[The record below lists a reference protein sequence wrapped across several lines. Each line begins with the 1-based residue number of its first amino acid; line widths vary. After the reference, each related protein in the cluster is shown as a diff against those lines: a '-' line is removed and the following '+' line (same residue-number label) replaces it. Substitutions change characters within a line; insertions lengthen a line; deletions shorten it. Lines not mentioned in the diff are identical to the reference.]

1 METSVKEQLMGI
13 HSQLSS
19 LIADPR
25 LRKVA
30 IRPGGPG
37 HPDGGVCRLAD
48 DILSYEDF
56 FGAINKIQRWLG
68 YIIEVMEPHL

>member
-1 METSVKEQLMGI
+1 MEASVREQLMGV

-25 LRKVA
+25 LLKVS
-30 IRPGGPG
+30 IRPTGPG

-48 DILSYEDF
+48 NILSREDF
-56 FGAINKIQRWLG
+56 FGAINKIQKWIG
-68 YIIEVMEPHL
+68 YVIEVMEPNL